1 MDIHICYSS
10 DNNYVK
16 YLGVSIKSLIEN
28 ASKNHN
34 YYIYILDNNISDI
47 GRDKLLKLQTD
58 NCFIKFI
65 ATAELMEKYQINN
78 LHLSGHITIATYLR
92 LLIPNIFTNLEKI
105 IYVDCDTIINN
116 DIALLYQYNIEN
128 SLFGVIKD
136 IGLIYKGAI
145 NKIDEKYFHNVLK
158 LDNYSNYFNAGVLLY
173 NLAKIRDNKSD
184 VFDVVKKIKKPKFHD
199 QCYLNAFAKGQVTY
213 LPFEWNF
220 FGNFKYENP
229 KYALDFP
236 KEYREEF
243 ENAAKSPSIIH
254 GKLWEYPDSEYSDIF
269 FHYARMTSFYESII
283 YENASKKRK
292 KKVIKFCGIKIKY
305 KCR

>member
-1 MDIHICYSS
+1 MDVNICYSS

-16 YLGVSIKSLIEN
+16 YLGISIKSLIEN
-28 ASKNHN
+28 STQNNN
-34 YYIYILDNNISDI
+34 YFVYILEDNINDI
-47 GRDKLLKLQTD
+47 NKQRLIKLQTN
-58 NCFIKFI
+58 NCWIRFIS
-65 ATAELMEKYQINN
+65 ADELVNKYQINK
-78 LHLSGHITIATYLR
+78 LHLSGHLTLSTYLR
-92 LLIPNIFTNLEKI
+92 LLIPKVFASFDKI
-105 IYVDCDTIINN
+105 IYVDCDTIINV
-116 DIALLYQYNIEN
+116 DIALLYQQNVGN
-128 SLFGVIKD
+128 SYFGCVKD
-136 IGLIYKGAI
+136 MGLLYQGAK
-145 NKIDEKYFHNVLK
+145 NKIDKEYFENVLNLGK
-158 LDNYSNYFNAGVLLY
+158 YSNYFNAGVILY
-173 NLAKIRDNKSD
+173 NLLKIREDKKD
-184 VFDVVKKIKKPKFHD
+184 IFHIVKQLKKPKFHD

-220 FGNFKYENP
+220 FGLFKYENP

-292 KKVIKFCGIKIKY
+292 KKLIKFCGIKIKY
-305 KCR
+305 KSR